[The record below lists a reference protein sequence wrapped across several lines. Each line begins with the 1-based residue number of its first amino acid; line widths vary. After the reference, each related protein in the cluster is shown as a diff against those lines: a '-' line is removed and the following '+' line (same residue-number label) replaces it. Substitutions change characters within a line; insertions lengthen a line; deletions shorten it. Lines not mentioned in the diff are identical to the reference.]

1 VSALLF
7 FAGFRSAVASL
18 QSWLSIPEMMKH
30 CVARCREAAI
40 VDLLRSPGKLIK
52 LLRVGRRLNHAP
64 VHAERN
70 RQVNRRVIATPL

>member
-1 VSALLF
+1 
-7 FAGFRSAVASL
+7 
-18 QSWLSIPEMMKH
+18 MKH

-52 LLRVGRRLNHAP
+52 LLRVSRRLNHAP

>member
-1 VSALLF
+1 MALWL
-7 FAGFRSAVASL
+7 AVARPL
-18 QSWLSIPEMMKH
+18 
-30 CVARCREAAI
+30 I

-52 LLRVGRRLNHAP
+52 LLRVRRRLNHAP

>member
-1 VSALLF
+1 MALWL
-7 FAGFRSAVASL
+7 AVARPL
-18 QSWLSIPEMMKH
+18 
-30 CVARCREAAI
+30 I

-52 LLRVGRRLNHAP
+52 LLRVSRRLNHAP